1 MKSILLFLLTVSL
14 IACSEPSAKRS
25 VRSSENVLRLNI
37 GGDPNSLDPRIGVGR
52 RAQVIN
58 NMLFEGLTR
67 VSAAGQPALGL
78 AERVEISPDGTEYT
92 FHLRSTLWSTGEPV
106 TAFDFEQGWKRAVS
120 PDFDTPFT
128 WLFQLI
134 TGARAATL
142 GEGSVDDVGVHAID
156 DHTLVVQLD
165 HPAPYFLDLIAIPAF
180 APIPSFLDRE
190 GNGWSES
197 AETHISN
204 GPFVLERWKHDD
216 QIVLVKN
223 PNYWDADAVQLDG
236 ISFTMVADAHSALA
250 MFENGE
256 LDWVGEPLSE
266 LSHDSIRRLNRQGTL
281 ESTPVFGVYFYDFN
295 TQQPPFTSLKVRKA
309 FAAAIDR
316 RSIIDNILTG
326 REEAA
331 GSILPPALSL
341 HDGSLLESL
350 SKEEARQLFEEGL
363 AEIGLDRSDLE
374 PIRLTYG
381 MIEGQRQ
388 LAQAVQQQWQEAF
401 DITIELDSLEWK
413 AYLSRILSHDF
424 QICGVTWFSWLP
436 DPIYNLER
444 HKYLTD
450 QFNTMQWA
458 DDRYVELLD
467 ASDREVDPE
476 RRLIGLQM
484 AEALVMQDV
493 PSVPVYVPN
502 YYYIKRDGVEGI
514 MINDLGLVDFKH
526 CTIRPT

>member
-1 MKSILLFLLTVSL
+1 MRSILLLVLTLSL
-14 IACSEPSAKRS
+14 IACSEPTSKPSARIS
-25 VRSSENVLRLNI
+25 GNVLRLNI

-67 VSAAGQPALGL
+67 VSDSDQPALGL
-78 AERVEISPDGTEYT
+78 AERIEISPNGTQYT
-92 FHLRSTLWSTGEPV
+92 FHLRSSLWSTGEPV
-106 TAFDFEQGWKRAVS
+106 TALDFEQGWKQAVS
-120 PDFDTPFT
+120 PHFDTPFT

-156 DHTLVVQLD
+156 DNTLVVQLD

-180 APIPSFLDRE
+180 APIPSFLDRD
-190 GNGWSES
+190 GNGWSEN
-197 AETHISN
+197 ADTHVSN
-204 GPFVLERWKHDD
+204 GPFVLERWRHDD
-216 QIVLVKN
+216 EIVLVKN
-223 PNYWDADAVQLDG
+223 PNYWDADAVKLDA

-266 LSHDSIRRLNRQGTL
+266 LSHDSIRRLNQQGTL
-281 ESTPVFGVYFYDFN
+281 ESTSVFGVYFYDFN
-295 TQQPPFTSLKVRKA
+295 TQQPPFNSLKVRKA

-316 RSIIDNILTG
+316 QAIIDNILTG

-341 HDGSLLESL
+341 HDGSLLEPL
-350 SKEEARQLFEEGL
+350 SQEEARLLFEEGL
-363 AEIGLDRSDLE
+363 ADIGLDRSDLE
-374 PIRLTYG
+374 PIHLTYG

-401 DITIELDSLEWK
+401 DIVIELDSLEWK

-444 HKYLTD
+444 HKHLTD
-450 QFNTMQWA
+450 PFNTMQWT
-458 DDRYVELLD
+458 DERYIALLD
-467 ASDREVDPE
+467 ASDHELDPGL
-476 RRLIGLQM
+476 RLSRLQM
-484 AEALVMQDV
+484 AEAIVMQDV
-493 PSVPVYVPN
+493 PSAPVYVPN
-502 YYYIKRDGVEGI
+502 YYYVKREGVEGI

-526 CTIRPT
+526 CTLKPA